1 MPLKDGCYRTEPGA
15 SWSEKEPGVRKSRDL
30 ATLMFYP
37 IMAAV
42 VSHGSF
48 LARYARFYGHPGVC
62 RSSRGILVG
71 LEAAGVRFD
80 ICGID
85 NVRDLDGPCVF
96 IGNHMSV
103 LETLA
108 MPAIIGHYKD
118 ITFVIKK
125 ELATYPV
132 FRYLLMSMDP
142 IVVSRKNPR
151 DDLTAVLT
159 KGNAL
164 LSAGRSLVIFP
175 QSSRSVEF
183 DPKMFNTIGIKL
195 AIRANV
201 PVIPIALKT
210 DAWGN
215 GKRIKDF
222 GVIDPNKTVHF
233 AFGKPMYIKNRG
245 AEQHQWIIDFITE
258 KLRQWQ

>member
-1 MPLKDGCYRTEPGA
+1 MKVLPLKDGCYRTGPGA
-15 SWSEKEPGVRKSRDL
+15 VISRGL

-37 IMAAV
+37 TMAAV
-42 VSHGSF
+42 VCHGSF

-62 RSSRGILVG
+62 MSSRGILIG

-80 ICGID
+80 ICGLD
-85 NVRDLDGPCVF
+85 NVMNLKGPCVI

-108 MPAIIGHYKD
+108 MPAIIGGYKD

-132 FRYLLMSMDP
+132 FRHLLMSMNP
-142 IVVSRKNPR
+142 IVVSRSNPR
-151 DDLTAVLT
+151 EDLTAVLT
-159 KGNAL
+159 KGCEL
-164 LSAGRSLVIFP
+164 LASGRSLVIFP
-175 QSSRSVEF
+175 QSSRSVDF
-183 DPKMFNTIGIKL
+183 DPKVFNTIGIKL

-201 PVIPIALKT
+201 PVIPLALKT

-215 GKRIKDF
+215 GKQIKDF
-222 GVIDPNKTVHF
+222 GVIDPGKTVYL
-233 AFGKPMYIKNRG
+233 AFGQPMYIKNRG
-245 AEQHQWIIDFITE
+245 IEQHQCIIEFITE
-258 KLRQWQ
+258 KLKQWQ